1 MVSWKP
7 SKKVSKER
15 EDLLS
20 GDSNGICSKVT
31 VMNLFKWIR
40 EFIKVPASVPGCWVV
55 QGGSH
60 W

>member
-20 GDSNGICSKVT
+20 GDSSGICSKVT
-31 VMNLFKWIR
+31 VINLFKWIR
-40 EFIKVPASVPGCWVV
+40 EFIKVPGCWLV
-55 QGGSH
+55 
-60 W
+60 

>member
-20 GDSNGICSKVT
+20 GDSSGICSKVT
-31 VMNLFKWIR
+31 VMNLFK
-40 EFIKVPASVPGCWVV
+40 EMTGNTLFLK
-55 QGGSH
+55 
-60 W
+60 

>member
-20 GDSNGICSKVT
+20 GDSSGICSKVT
-31 VMNLFKWIR
+31 VMKEYEWRLPQ
-40 EFIKVPASVPGCWVV
+40 VGSV
-55 QGGSH
+55 
-60 W
+60 

>member
-20 GDSNGICSKVT
+20 GDSSGICSKVT

-40 EFIKVPASVPGCWVV
+40 EFIKVPGCWVV